1 MTINQLNCFLAAV
14 NEKSYT
20 RAANSLYISQ
30 PAISKS
36 IAKLE
41 AELGFELLRRLDD
54 QLVPTEAGRRYYD
67 FITKTWKEHSNL
79 LEEIRTLLSAPLVDL
94 RIGCP
99 NTWEPAFLYREIA
112 CRFEADFPELRFTFE
127 NRRLQELITQLEAE
141 RLDIVLTHDFFT
153 PPGRGIASE
162 YVGETDCGIVCSPEI
177 FAQLR
182 EPADL
187 ANYEFFV
194 FDGQIDKRFGGV
206 LSRICDDYGFKPR
219 TRYIENL
226 SAALYEIARSTG
238 VMLFSEWDSAARNP
252 AFRFFPLSKKL
263 PLHVLYKSERISR
276 QGIALIRAIQNRG
289 AGLPLNGG
297 SEAR

>member
-41 AELGFELLRRLDD
+41 SELGFELLRRLDD

-67 FITKTWKEHSNL
+67 FITKTWTEHAQL
-79 LEEIRTLLSAPLVDL
+79 LDEIRALLSAPLVDL
-94 RIGCP
+94 RVGCP
-99 NTWEPAFLYREIA
+99 NTWEPAFLYRGIT
-112 CRFEADFPELRFTFE
+112 CSFERDFPELRFTFE
-127 NRRLQELITQLEAE
+127 SRRLQELITLLEAE
-141 RLDIVLTHDFFT
+141 RLDIVLTHDIFS
-153 PPGRGIASE
+153 PPGRGVISE
-162 YVGETDCGIVCSPEI
+162 RVGETECGIVCSPEV
-177 FAQLR
+177 FRRLR
-182 EPADL
+182 VPEDL
-187 ANYEFFV
+187 AEYEFFV

-206 LSRICDDYGFKPR
+206 LTRICEDYGFRPQ

-226 SAALYEIARSTG
+226 DAALYEIARSSG

-252 AFRFFPLSKKL
+252 AFCFFPLSKKL
-263 PLHVLYKSERISR
+263 PLHVLYKSERLSKT
-276 QGIALIRAIQNRG
+276 GLDLIQAMQEKG
-289 AGLPLNGG
+289 AGLPGK
-297 SEAR
+297 A

>member
-41 AELGFELLRRLDD
+41 SELGFELLRRLDD
-54 QLVPTEAGRRYYD
+54 QLVPTEAGRLYYD
-67 FITKTWKEHSNL
+67 FITKTWTEHAAL
-79 LEEIRTLLSAPLVDL
+79 LDEIRLLLSAPLVDL

-112 CRFEADFPELRFTFE
+112 CGFERDFPELRFTFE
-127 NRRLQELITQLEAE
+127 SRRLQELISLLEAE
-141 RLDIVLTHDFFT
+141 RLDLVLTHDFFT
-153 PPGRGIASE
+153 PPGRGIISE
-162 YVGETDCGIVCSPEI
+162 RVSETACGVVCSPEV
-177 FAQLR
+177 FARLR
-182 EPADL
+182 EPLDL
-187 ANYEFFV
+187 AEYEFFV

-206 LSRICDDYGFKPR
+206 LTRICEEYGFRPR

-226 SAALYEIARSTG
+226 DAALYEIARSSG
-238 VMLFSEWDSAARNP
+238 VMLFSDWDSAARNP
-252 AFRFFPLSKKL
+252 AFCFFPLSKDL
-263 PLHVLYKSERISR
+263 PLHVLYKSERISET
-276 QGIALIRAIQNRG
+276 GLALIRAMRERG
-289 AGLPLNGG
+289 AGLPGKG
-297 SEAR
+297 

>member
-67 FITKTWKEHSNL
+67 FITKTWNEHAAL
-79 LEEIRTLLSAPLVDL
+79 LGEIRTLLNDPLVDL

-99 NTWEPAFLYREIA
+99 NTWDPAFLYREITR
-112 CRFEADFPELRFTFE
+112 RFEADFPELRFTFE
-127 NRRLQELITQLEAE
+127 SRRLQELITQLEAE

-162 YVGETDCGIVCSPEI
+162 YVGETGCGVVCSPEI
-177 FAQLR
+177 FEQLR
-182 EPADL
+182 KPEDL

-194 FDGQIDKRFGGV
+194 FDGQIDKRLGGV
-206 LSRICDDYGFKPR
+206 LSRVCAEYGFRPR
-219 TRYIENL
+219 TRYVENL
-226 SAALYEIARSTG
+226 SAAMYEIARSAG
-238 VMLFSEWDSAARNP
+238 VMLFSEWDGAARNP
-252 AFRFFPLSKKL
+252 EFRYFPLAKSL
-263 PLHVLYKSERISR
+263 PIHVLYKTERISR
-276 QGIALIRAIQNRG
+276 LGLELIRAIQTRG
-289 AGLPLNGG
+289 AGLPLQRK
-297 SEAR
+297 AP